1 MAETHFDGVLTM
13 PALLDIGQD
22 IGALVLY
29 TGAELRDKEIE
40 VSPTGDDA
48 KRVHT
53 AIHERRVNG
62 RTIFAGI
69 YPALREG
76 DYTIWGESGQP
87 AGHVTITGGKV
98 AKVDWRE

>member
-1 MAETHFDGVLTM
+1 MAETHVDGVRTT

-29 TGAELRDKEIE
+29 TGAELRGREIE
-40 VSPTGDDA
+40 VSPTGDDTN
-48 KRVHT
+48 RVHT

-69 YPALREG
+69 YLALREG

-87 AGHVTITGGKV
+87 AGRVTIVGGKV
-98 AKVDWRE
+98 AAVDWR